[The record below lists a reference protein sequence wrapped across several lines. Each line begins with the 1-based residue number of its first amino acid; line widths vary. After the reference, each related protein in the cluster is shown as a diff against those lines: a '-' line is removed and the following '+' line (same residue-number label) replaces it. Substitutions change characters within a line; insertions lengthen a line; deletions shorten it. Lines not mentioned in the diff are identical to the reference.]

1 MNSFGVR
8 VIKKLGW
15 LKSINTTVKKLFN
28 GKSVTIPLINGLGY
42 ENLSTSEDWMY
53 VVLSKLLP
61 LFKGAFIDIGVNVG
75 QTLIKLKT
83 VNRDIEWIGFEPNP
97 KCIYYSLELIR
108 SNDFQNCRL
117 IPVGIFNRDDI
128 LELEFY
134 SDSDTDPSASVIQ
147 NFRPD
152 EKVFERII
160 IPVTTF
166 EKANSALHID
176 GVAVIKIDVEGAEPE
191 VLESLQSVINQYRP
205 LLMMEILPCYT
216 SNNDQ
221 RIKRQQSIEAILFGL
236 SYKIFRIVKRNL
248 REFVKFESIESI
260 GIHDNL
266 DMCEYVMVP
275 LEIADKI

>member
-28 GKSVTIPLINGLGY
+28 GKPVFIPLINGLGY
-42 ENLSTSEDWMY
+42 DNLSISEDWMY
-53 VVLSKLLP
+53 VVLNKLLP

-83 VNRDIEWIGFEPNP
+83 VNKDIEWIGFEPNP
-97 KCIYYSLELIR
+97 KCAYYVLQLIK

-117 IPVGIFNRDDI
+117 VPVGIFNRDDI

-134 SDSDTDPSASVIQ
+134 SDSDTDPSASLIQ
-147 NFRPD
+147 NFRPG

-166 EKANSALHID
+166 EKANSLLRLSAI
-176 GVAVIKIDVEGAEPE
+176 AVIKIDVEGAEPE
-191 VLESLQSVINQYRP
+191 VLNSLQTVINQYRP

-216 SNNDQ
+216 TDNEH
-221 RIKRQQSIEAILFGL
+221 RIKRQQSIEAILSGL

-248 REFVKFESIESI
+248 REFQQFESIESI

-275 LEIADKI
+275 EELADKI

>member
-28 GKSVTIPLINGLGY
+28 GKRVYIPLINGLGY

-166 EKANSALHID
+166 EKANAALHIN

>member
-28 GKSVTIPLINGLGY
+28 GKRVYIPLINGLGY

-53 VVLSKLLP
+53 VVLGKLLP

-97 KCIYYSLELIR
+97 KCIYYSSELIR

-134 SDSDTDPSASVIQ
+134 SDSDTDPSASLIR

-166 EKANSALHID
+166 EKANSLLHLS

-236 SYKIFRIVKRNL
+236 SYKIFRIVKLNL

>member
-28 GKSVTIPLINGLGY
+28 GKPVFIPLINGLGY
-42 ENLSTSEDWMY
+42 DNLSISEDWMY
-53 VVLSKLLP
+53 VVLNKLLP
-61 LFKGAFIDIGVNVG
+61 LFNGAFIDIGVNVG

-83 VNRDIEWIGFEPNP
+83 VNKDIEWIGFEPNP
-97 KCIYYSLELIR
+97 KCTYYALQLIK

-117 IPVGIFNRDDI
+117 VPVGIFNRDDI

-134 SDSDTDPSASVIQ
+134 SDSDTDPSASLIQ
-147 NFRPD
+147 NFRPG
-152 EKVFERII
+152 EKVFDRII

-166 EKANSALHID
+166 EKANSLLRLSA
-176 GVAVIKIDVEGAEPE
+176 VAVIKIDVEGAEPE
-191 VLESLQSVINQYRP
+191 VLNSLQSVINQYRP

-216 SNNDQ
+216 TDNEH
-221 RIKRQQSIEAILFGL
+221 RIKRQQSIEAILRGL

-248 REFVKFESIESI
+248 REFEQFESIESI

-275 LEIADKI
+275 VELADKI